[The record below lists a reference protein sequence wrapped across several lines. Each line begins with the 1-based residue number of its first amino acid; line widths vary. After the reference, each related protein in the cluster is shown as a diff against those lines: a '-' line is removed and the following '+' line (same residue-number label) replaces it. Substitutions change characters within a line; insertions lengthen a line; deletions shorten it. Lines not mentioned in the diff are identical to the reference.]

1 MCNDNNND
9 LNINQIPS
17 KTDNKRNQKYILG
30 FIFFLFTNFVLKKK
44 WIREFLES
52 LITFS
57 ETKWSKNPINHKR
70 LRQTLSR
77 NSKIEIT
84 LFFVFCVHRTRKK
97 GRDWISRYW
106 STTVN
111 FRFKREARSL
121 HTILNFLLSV
131 LCSLI
136 HIEK

>member
-57 ETKWSKNPINHKR
+57 ETK
-70 LRQTLSR
+70 
-77 NSKIEIT
+77 
-84 LFFVFCVHRTRKK
+84 
-97 GRDWISRYW
+97 
-106 STTVN
+106 
-111 FRFKREARSL
+111 
-121 HTILNFLLSV
+121 
-131 LCSLI
+131 
-136 HIEK
+136 